1 MNRFFISLL
10 ATLALMGGLLSGC
23 QNSGSSGSGRMESNL
38 KTPETDP
45 EKFKKGV
52 EDLMAKEKAAKGK

>member
-1 MNRFFISLL
+1 MNRFLLGTLTLL
-10 ATLALMGGLLSGC
+10 ALFGGVLAGC

-38 KTPETDP
+38 GKPEQDP

-52 EDLMAKEKAAKGK
+52 EELMAKEKAAKK